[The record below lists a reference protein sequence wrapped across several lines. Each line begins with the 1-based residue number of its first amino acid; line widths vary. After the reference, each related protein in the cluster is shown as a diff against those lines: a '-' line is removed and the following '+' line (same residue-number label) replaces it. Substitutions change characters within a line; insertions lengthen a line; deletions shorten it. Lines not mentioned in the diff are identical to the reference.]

1 MDDGRPRRRLWGRPL
16 LGVRAVPTR
25 LGVRFGVRFRATVA
39 AVAVVAVALVAC
51 AAVLVILVGRTL
63 GESVTADVATQADE
77 VGGELDRGVTGLR
90 LGRAEDGVR
99 VQVVKGSTVVVASRT
114 LEGRPALSTA
124 KPAPGE
130 TVVQTIDGARI
141 GRPGVS
147 YRVVVLGTDPG
158 VGADRVIALQSLTVA
173 RNAQDLVVKLAAIGI
188 PVLLLVVGAATW
200 LSVRRSLRPVEGIR
214 ARTAEISAADLS
226 ARVPVPVSRDE
237 VSALARTMNAMLG
250 RLEAAVA
257 VQRAFVSDA
266 GHEMRSPLAAIRTEV
281 EVAQRAGLS
290 ERTLDDLLSE
300 TGRLERLV
308 ADLLLLAR
316 ADEGAMTLHRVDVDL
331 DDLLDDE
338 RLRLR
343 NRPDLTVTAAIAP
356 ARVVGDRSALARV
369 IRNLVENAARHASR
383 RLHLASGT
391 DDGRAW
397 FEVTDDGPGVPEA
410 DRSRVFDRFVR
421 LDDARSREEGGSGLG
436 LAIVRELVRA
446 SGGQVRLDDA
456 GPLPGAHMRVELPAQ
471 PPSGEKR

>member
-1 MDDGRPRRRLWGRPL
+1 MPL
-16 LGVRAVPTR
+16 RGARGARTR

-39 AVAVVAVALVAC
+39 AVAVVAVALLAC
-51 AAVLVILVGRTL
+51 TAVLVILVGRTL

-99 VQVVKGSTVVVASRT
+99 VQVVRGNTVLVSSRS
-114 LEGRPALSTA
+114 LEGRPALSA
-124 KPAPGE
+124 ARPAVGE
-130 TVVQTIDGARI
+130 TIVQTIDGARI
-141 GRPGVS
+141 GSPGVS
-147 YRVVVLGTDPG
+147 YRVVVLGTDSG
-158 VGADRVIALQSLTVA
+158 GGDRIIALQSLTVA
-173 RNAQDLVVKLAAIGI
+173 RNAQNLVLKLAAIGI

-200 LSVRRSLRPVEGIR
+200 LSVGRALHPVESIR
-214 ARTAEISAADLS
+214 SRTAEISAADLS
-226 ARVPVPVSRDE
+226 ARVPVPASHDE
-237 VSALARTMNAMLG
+237 VSALARTMNDMLG

-290 ERTLDDLLSE
+290 DRTLDDLLSE

-331 DDLLDDE
+331 DDLLEDE

-356 ARVVGDRSALARV
+356 ARVGGDRSALARV
-369 IRNLVENAARHASR
+369 IRNLVENAARHASGR
-383 RLHLASGT
+383 IHLTSGT

-397 FEVTDDGPGVPEA
+397 FEVTDDGPGVPEV
-410 DRSRVFDRFVR
+410 DRSRVFERFVR
-421 LDDARSREEGGSGLG
+421 LDDARTREDGGSGLG

-446 SGGQVRLDDA
+446 SGGRVTLDDA
-456 GPLPGAHMRVELPAQ
+456 GPLPGAHVRVELPAQ